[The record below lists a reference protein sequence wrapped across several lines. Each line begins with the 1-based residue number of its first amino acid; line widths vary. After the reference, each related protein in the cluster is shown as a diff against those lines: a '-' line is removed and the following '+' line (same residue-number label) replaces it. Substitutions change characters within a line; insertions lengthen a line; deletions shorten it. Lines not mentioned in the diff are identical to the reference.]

1 MVIYQLG
8 WHWEHPATLAIER
21 PNGHFGTQVLLVQSR
36 GRLIM
41 GEKEYH
47 VQKNTVF
54 LIQSCVPHCIYGDG
68 ETYCDDWIRFSI
80 EQEDTDFID
89 GLGLPFHVPIE
100 LHDDGVSEL
109 IKACETVFQSD
120 ANGKQETLHALLTAI
135 LLHIKGQYEPD
146 KSVRP
151 SYYDPALEQIRRDIF
166 AEPAREWSLPEI
178 ASGLNLSESH
188 FRRLYKQRFGVACTK
203 DIWASRM
210 EYAKQLLLD
219 TDLTAT
225 EIASRCGYQSYE
237 HFSRSFVKYACVSPN
252 KYRAEHRDK

>member
-109 IKACETVFQSD
+109 IKACETVFQSE
-120 ANGKQETLHALLTAI
+120 ANGKQETLHALLTAL
-135 LLHIKGQYEPD
+135 LLHIKGPELL
-146 KSVRP
+146 RP
-151 SYYDPALEQIRRDIF
+151 RPRADPPGHLR
-166 AEPAREWSLPEI
+166 
-178 ASGLNLSESH
+178 G
-188 FRRLYKQRFGVACTK
+188 AC
-203 DIWASRM
+203 ARM
-210 EYAKQLLLD
+210 EPPGDRVRA
-219 TDLTAT
+219 
-225 EIASRCGYQSYE
+225 QSLRVALPAALQAALRRGLY
-237 HFSRSFVKYACVSPN
+237 
-252 KYRAEHRDK
+252 